1 MAPRKKA
8 EETKTTSSE
17 KPATRRSARMTRSTA
32 KRLNAKLTELQ
43 AESGK
48 KRMQEKAA
56 ESKKKKVKTEVKEAA
71 AAKTTSSSEAQ
82 EEGNTEEVKEEEPEA
97 DVDEGEAT
105 EEDAEEES
113 PTGDAVTKTIVIEH
127 CKQCNAFKT
136 RAIQVQDG
144 LLSAFPGISVLLN
157 PEKVNFFFS
166 ALLMDTPTS
175 YTEGNG
181 LMQLLLLLSEL
192 PFVGEKADLW
202 LFAPRRGCFE
212 IREEGGE
219 TFISLQSMKRP
230 FPPLK
235 ALDMDKVISD
245 IIDRVKRSTN
255 ASG

>member
-8 EETKTTSSE
+8 EEAKTTSSE

-32 KRLNAKLTELQ
+32 KRLNAKLTELP

-56 ESKKKKVKTEVKEAA
+56 ESKKKKVKTEVKEEAA
-71 AAKTTSSSEAQ
+71 TKTTSSSEVQA
-82 EEGNTEEVKEEEPEA
+82 EGNTEEVKEEEPEA
-97 DVDEGEAT
+97 DEDGGEAT

-113 PTGDAVTKTIVIEH
+113 PTGDAVTRTIVIEH

-157 PEKVNFFFS
+157 PEK
-166 ALLMDTPTS
+166 
-175 YTEGNG
+175 
-181 LMQLLLLLSEL
+181 
-192 PFVGEKADLW
+192 
-202 LFAPRRGCFE
+202 PRRGCFE

-219 TFISLQSMKRP
+219 TFISLQGMKRP

-245 IIDRVKRSTN
+245 IIDRVKRSTK

>member
-17 KPATRRSARMTRSTA
+17 KAATRRSARMTRSTA
-32 KRLNAKLTELQ
+32 KRLNAKLTELP

-56 ESKKKKVKTEVKEAA
+56 ESKKKKVKTEVKEEAA
-71 AAKTTSSSEAQ
+71 TKTTSSSEAQ
-82 EEGNTEEVKEEEPEA
+82 AEGNTEEVKEEEPEA
-97 DVDEGEAT
+97 DEDGGEAT

-113 PTGDAVTKTIVIEH
+113 PTGDAVTRTIVIEH

-157 PEKVNFFFS
+157 PEKYLVF
-166 ALLMDTPTS
+166 LV
-175 YTEGNG
+175 
-181 LMQLLLLLSEL
+181 LLLSEL
-192 PFVGEKADLW
+192 PYVGEKADLW
-202 LFAPRRGCFE
+202 LFAVISFIEGYYLLRYPRRGCFE

-219 TFISLQSMKRP
+219 TFISLQGMKRP

-245 IIDRVKRSTN
+245 IIDRVKRSTK

>member
-97 DVDEGEAT
+97 
-105 EEDAEEES
+105 EEES
-113 PTGDAVTKTIVIEH
+113 PTGDAVSKTIVIEH

-157 PEKVNFFFS
+157 PEK
-166 ALLMDTPTS
+166 
-175 YTEGNG
+175 
-181 LMQLLLLLSEL
+181 
-192 PFVGEKADLW
+192 
-202 LFAPRRGCFE
+202 PRRGCFE